1 MQPYFPHL
9 HFKIGVINVFLENFY
24 GSVEE
29 QVGLISPEEKVA
41 RNSIIIAKDSLEH
54 AKDRVEKW
62 HMELDHVL
70 ARFRVERSYIVSSL
84 KCHGLT
90 NEQRNRITAERENKD
105 RLISGMV
112 EQRKNFEKDV
122 SRKGK
127 F

>member
-1 MQPYFPHL
+1 M
-9 HFKIGVINVFLENFY
+9 VLENFY
-24 GSVEE
+24 GYAEE
-29 QVGLISPEEKVA
+29 QVELISPEEKVA
-41 RNSIIIAKDSLEH
+41 SNSIMIAESSLEQ